1 MPRHAFVIFA
11 GRTRYQVQRVM
22 PFDPSILQ
30 LFITF
35 LLISPSLSFLQQTR
49 VTVPTFAVELMIIPF
64 LLISLLLPVS
74 FIDRLSTD
82 RANRPLIV
90 AFHVFVTS
98 FRRSL
103 SRYRPQTPPDDDL
116 YLQFH
121 RFRRNWR
128 SRVQDA
134 RGFFLVGIVFGFLLW
149 LWVWMFSV
157 CCWIACSFVLLL
169 VVDGFFFCVFSFW
182 LAFRFALFLVRISVL
197 IAFPVCS
204 VSVPEHGMQKAPRHS
219 GADCFPNRF
228 AATGVTGAI
237 SIRWPAQNHLRYRT
251 VAWKTIH
258 SPGGSIW
265 SIWFGTGLAVRRRI
279 SSLGPISGPNDPI
292 RSVSDI
298 GFDGWKFPI
307 SEP

>member
-1 MPRHAFVIFA
+1 
-11 GRTRYQVQRVM
+11 
-22 PFDPSILQ
+22 
-30 LFITF
+30 
-35 LLISPSLSFLQQTR
+35 
-49 VTVPTFAVELMIIPF
+49 
-64 LLISLLLPVS
+64 
-74 FIDRLSTD
+74 
-82 RANRPLIV
+82 
-90 AFHVFVTS
+90 
-98 FRRSL
+98 
-103 SRYRPQTPPDDDL
+103 
-116 YLQFH
+116 
-121 RFRRNWR
+121 
-128 SRVQDA
+128 
-134 RGFFLVGIVFGFLLW
+134 
-149 LWVWMFSV
+149 MFSV

-292 RSVSDI
+292 WSVSDI

-307 SEP
+307 GPCRIDGPSGPVLGLRPIYRQMGRSRYRFG

>member
-1 MPRHAFVIFA
+1 M
-11 GRTRYQVQRVM
+11 
-22 PFDPSILQ
+22 
-30 LFITF
+30 
-35 LLISPSLSFLQQTR
+35 
-49 VTVPTFAVELMIIPF
+49 
-64 LLISLLLPVS
+64 
-74 FIDRLSTD
+74 
-82 RANRPLIV
+82 
-90 AFHVFVTS
+90 
-98 FRRSL
+98 
-103 SRYRPQTPPDDDL
+103 
-116 YLQFH
+116 
-121 RFRRNWR
+121 
-128 SRVQDA
+128 QDA
-134 RGFFLVGIVFGFLLW
+134 HGFFLVGIVFGFLLW

-169 VVDGFFFCVFSFW
+169 VVVVDGFFFCVFSFW
-182 LAFRFALFLVRISVL
+182 LAFCFALFLVRISVF

-219 GADCFPNRF
+219 GADRFPNRF
-228 AATGVTGAI
+228 AATGATGAI

-265 SIWFGTGLAVRRRI
+265 SIGFGTGLAVRRRI

-292 RSVSDI
+292 WSVSDI

>member
-116 YLQFH
+116 YLQFR

-182 LAFRFALFLVRISVL
+182 LAFRFALFLVRISVF

-219 GADCFPNRF
+219 GADCFPNRS
-228 AATGVTGAI
+228 AATGATGSI

-292 RSVSDI
+292 WSVSDI

>member
-1 MPRHAFVIFA
+1 MKTASSRHVGTGFHA
-11 GRTRYQVQRVM
+11 
-22 PFDPSILQ
+22 P
-30 LFITF
+30 
-35 LLISPSLSFLQQTR
+35 
-49 VTVPTFAVELMIIPF
+49 
-64 LLISLLLPVS
+64 LPP
-74 FIDRLSTD
+74 IYRRLSVVNSPNSPISGRNPGGELTAPIK
-82 RANRPLIV
+82 RRNTAV
-90 AFHVFVTS
+90 
-98 FRRSL
+98 FRRQ
-103 SRYRPQTPPDDDL
+103 P
-116 YLQFH
+116 
-121 RFRRNWR
+121 R

-292 RSVSDI
+292 WSVSDI